1 MPLGHN
7 ILSLA
12 WSNPSTLYISEDTI
26 FNLGS
31 NSLLRPR
38 PSTPTPYYSPI
49 ARYTASAGPQGG
61 LDQEWRLRMPARK
74 ELSGEEVE
82 RDQKALSALL
92 YPLHNLRKRAG
103 EE

>member
-1 MPLGHN
+1 
-7 ILSLA
+7 
-12 WSNPSTLYISEDTI
+12 
-26 FNLGS
+26 
-31 NSLLRPR
+31 
-38 PSTPTPYYSPI
+38 
-49 ARYTASAGPQGG
+49 
-61 LDQEWRLRMPARK
+61 MPARK